1 MNPKKE
7 RHFIQLERISEG
19 GFLKDIAIVGGGIAG
34 LAASLFAKQK
44 KIHIPIYEKTTHLDC
59 KDNLLWMAPNG
70 LHLLNKLGLLEQVQE
85 KSVAQ
90 NKMIFST
97 RYLSPMMTL
106 DCDQLIASNGY
117 PIFAV
122 KRRDLY
128 QIILDELI
136 RQGGEIF
143 FDHVIESIDQT
154 SDKVILSF
162 QDRSDRVHCNYLIGA
177 DGIGSKIR
185 NFIFPNS
192 HVKYQGLCTYLGH
205 SETDVASKYIGK
217 TIEAWGF
224 GTRFVF
230 TSMDHKTTYW
240 SAIERPDV
248 YRKNSDPI
256 ADDFPQNLFENF
268 QEYHPDILEIIKGIK
283 PNSTHRCNFGV
294 VSGLPKFSHD
304 RVCLIGDAAHGMPPN
319 MGQGASLGLEDAYC
333 LIHLLS
339 TQDSAAVVGPAFQKM
354 RHKRVNQMMQLA
366 NTMNVFFQPKT
377 GFGRWT
383 RDCLVRMMPDRVNQ
397 KKAAQLYEFSPRF

>member
-1 MNPKKE
+1 M
-7 RHFIQLERISEG
+7 
-19 GFLKDIAIVGGGIAG
+19 KDIAIVGGGIAG

-44 KIHIPIYEKTTHLDC
+44 KMHIPIYEKTSHLDC
-59 KDNLLWMAPNG
+59 KDNLLWIAPNG
-70 LHLLNKLGLLEQVQE
+70 LHLLNVLGLAKQFQE
-85 KSVAQ
+85 RSVAQ

-97 RYLSPMMTL
+97 RDLKPMMTL

-117 PIFAV
+117 PIFAI
-122 KRRDLY
+122 KRQDLY

-143 FDHVIESIDQT
+143 FDHAIESIDQT
-154 SDKVILSF
+154 SDKVTLSF
-162 QDRSDRVHCNYLIGA
+162 QDRSDHVHCDYVIGA
-177 DGIGSKIR
+177 DGIGSRIR
-185 NFIFPNS
+185 NLIFPNS
-192 HVKYQGLCTYLGH
+192 HIKYQGLCTYLGR
-205 SETDVASKYIGK
+205 SETEIAEKYIGK
-217 TIEAWGF
+217 TTEAWGF

-230 TSMDHKTTYW
+230 TSVDSKTTYW

-256 ADDFPQNLFENF
+256 PDDFPQKLFYQF
-268 QEYHPDILEIIKGIK
+268 QEYHPDILTVIKGMN
-283 PNSTHRCNFGV
+283 PESTHRCNFGV
-294 VSGLPKFSHD
+294 VSGLSKFSYG
-304 RVCLIGDAAHGMPPN
+304 RICLIGDAAHAMPPN

-339 TQDSAAVVGPAFQKM
+339 TGTDVSLIDREFQKM

-377 GFGRWT
+377 GLGRWA
-383 RDCLVRMMPDRVNQ
+383 RDCFVRMMPDRLNQ
-397 KKAAQLYEFSPRF
+397 KKAAQLYEFSLSF